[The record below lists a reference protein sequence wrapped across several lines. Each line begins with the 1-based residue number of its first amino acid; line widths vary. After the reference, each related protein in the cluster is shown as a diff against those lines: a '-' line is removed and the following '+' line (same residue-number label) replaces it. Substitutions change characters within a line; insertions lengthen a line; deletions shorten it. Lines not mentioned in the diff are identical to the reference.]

1 VNQTDAIM
9 STLLAIGLIQLAW
22 LSVMLHR
29 HGISGNRIFS
39 SLPPLMAI
47 WVLFWPLYSDASGIL
62 LGIGLLAICLMLAA
76 GLQYPWAAALKSAWS
91 TEAHGLLDAVMFT
104 VALGMT
110 ALTNMVAPE
119 FGFGIALTLCL
130 GMTAADLLDRTCLLR
145 LSLPANPEQTF
156 PGHMAL
162 IALASLTC
170 GWSLLIFHN
179 LSWSNIIIATTLA
192 GAAASAM
199 RALTPTPLDR
209 PAIAAAM
216 AATLWSL

>member
-1 VNQTDAIM
+1 M
-9 STLLAIGLIQLAW
+9 STLFAVGLIQLAW

-39 SLPPLMAI
+39 SLPPLVAI
-47 WVLFWPLYSDASGIL
+47 WVLFWPLYSDTRDIL
-62 LGIGLLAICLMLAA
+62 LGIGVLAICLMLAA
-76 GLQYPWAAALKSAWS
+76 GLPYAWAAALKSAWS
-91 TEAHGLLDAVMFT
+91 TESHGLLDALMFT
-104 VALGMT
+104 MALGLA
-110 ALTNMVAPE
+110 ALINMIAPE

-130 GMTAADLLDRTCLLR
+130 GMAAADLLDRTSLLR
-145 LSLPANPEQTF
+145 LCLPANPEQTL
-156 PGHMAL
+156 PGHLVL

-192 GAAASAM
+192 GVAASAT
-199 RALTPTPLDR
+199 RALAPAPLNR